1 MSTLVRSSICL
12 LQNNV
17 DSDES
22 EYDTSNEDNE
32 DIDINSRITGF
43 IQGTESQGQSLRGPT
58 IADEGFEMVPLSEKY
73 LICKLVSCSLC
84 LSDNRLFMLMYV

>member
-12 LQNNV
+12 LQYNV

-32 DIDINSRITGF
+32 DIDISSRITGF

-84 LSDNRLFMLMYV
+84 LFD